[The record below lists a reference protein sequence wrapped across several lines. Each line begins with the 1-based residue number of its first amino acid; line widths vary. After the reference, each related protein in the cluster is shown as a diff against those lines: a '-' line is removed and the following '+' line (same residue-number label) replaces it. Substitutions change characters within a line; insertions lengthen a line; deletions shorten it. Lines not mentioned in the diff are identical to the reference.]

1 MQLIIRLGHDFRQI
15 VPSGRSSS
23 VTPIPSN
30 PFLTASAIAKFFS
43 FRAIARI
50 PATTRARQLSG
61 TADVLLD
68 LADDVEPEIDHL
80 RGRQDAPVILLE
92 YGDYECPY
100 CARTDMLLA
109 ELPVR
114 RIFRHFPVPSKH
126 PRATSLAHAAE
137 AAGLQGRFWEM
148 HDSLFADQGHLDDP
162 HLWRRIEELGLDLA
176 RFDADRRS
184 QAVEERV
191 TRDFRS
197 GVRAGVMTTPK
208 STTAGFPPLAGE

>member
-1 MQLIIRLGHDFRQI
+1 
-15 VPSGRSSS
+15 V
-23 VTPIPSN
+23 
-30 PFLTASAIAKFFS
+30 
-43 FRAIARI
+43 
-50 PATTRARQLSG
+50 
-61 TADVLLD
+61 
-68 LADDVEPEIDHL
+68 
-80 RGRQDAPVILLE
+80 RGEGGPLVIE

-100 CARTDMLLA
+100 CARTDMLLE

-197 GVRAGVMTTPK
+197 GVRAGVMTTP
-208 STTAGFPPLAGE
+208 TLFVDGELFGGLPGPELLERLDRGS